1 LNTPIR
7 SAGQRASSWLAWLQ
21 EKSFTLSGI
30 LIWVATALV
39 TANVVGRY
47 FLHSPLAWV
56 IEVTQYILVW
66 FTFLAMAWVLRS
78 DRHIKVEVLTTHLPR
93 RVQII
98 LDLFSDW
105 IGLIVTG
112 TVTGFSAILVIRLY
126 RTHMRETSL
135 LEPLSWPLFLAIVA
149 GSALTMLEFIRRIF
163 KDCQSLRELPGK
175 ESK

>member
-1 LNTPIR
+1 MITPIKRAGR
-7 SAGQRASSWLAWLQ
+7 SASSWLDWLE
-21 EKSFTLSGI
+21 EKSFSLSGM

-47 FLHSPLAWV
+47 FLRSPLAWV

-66 FTFLAMAWVLRS
+66 FTFLSVARVLRS
-78 DRHIKVEVLTTHLPR
+78 DRHIKVEVLTAHLPS
-93 RVQII
+93 RVQTI
-98 LDLFSDW
+98 LDLFSDL

-112 TVTGFSAILVIRLY
+112 TVTCFSALLVIRLY

-149 GSALTMLEFIRRIF
+149 GSALTMFEFIRRIV

-175 ESK
+175 ESQ

>member
-1 LNTPIR
+1 MIAPVR
-7 SAGQRASSWLAWLQ
+7 SAWRSASSWLDWLE
-21 EKSFTLSGI
+21 EKSFSLSGI

-47 FLHSPLAWV
+47 FLRSPLAWV

-66 FTFLAMAWVLRS
+66 FTFLSVAWVLRS

-98 LDLFSDW
+98 LDLFSDL

-112 TVTGFSAILVIRLY
+112 TVTIFSAILVTRFY
-126 RTHMRETSL
+126 STHMRETSL

-149 GSALTMLEFIRRIF
+149 GSALTMFEFIRRIF
-163 KDCQSLRELPGK
+163 KDCQSLRELFCK
-175 ESK
+175 ESQ